1 VDRKVGSVGHGTQTV
16 AALKATYKG
25 HDRVI
30 LVTDM
35 QAFPSGRSY
44 GWGSNAGAS
53 EAIPANVPFFGINP
67 AGYATTALDL
77 SKPNRFE
84 IGGFSDQVFRMI
96 GLLAEGQTG
105 TWPF

>member
-1 VDRKVGSVGHGTQTV
+1 MPGYFFLQKRERGK
-16 AALKATYKG
+16 AAYEG

-35 QAFPSGRSY
+35 QAFPDRGGYSY
-44 GWGSNAGAS
+44 YAGNYGAS

-67 AGYATTALDL
+67 GGYAAGGLDL

-96 GLLAEGQTG
+96 GLLAQGQSG
-105 TWPF
+105 NWPF